1 LRDRAID
8 LARSPG
14 ARGHRASSIAG
25 NIQIAMRHPLE
36 PGTRAAS
43 AALAGL
49 ASAGVRGAESMAS
62 YAARTALGAITALGI
77 ATYPACQTASPGED
91 GESLDATHHLGQL
104 RAAFRI
110 TQVPDGDL
118 VPVIGDSIAAGY
130 EQRGAALHMTNP
142 AAAELDLALPV
153 TADGARHL
161 TSGGVTI
168 AARLRAAPASAEI
181 ADGYVV
187 YRAALG
193 ERTSIIE
200 QVRPDGVEDFFHFPA
215 RPASEALA
223 FDVDLEAGVGG
234 LRLVANTL
242 EILDAAGIP
251 RLRVNP
257 PIAVGADGAAVAA
270 KLGIAGCAVDTS
282 PAIPSRVRTPPG
294 ARSCQLH
301 LSWSGVTY
309 PALVDP
315 SWVTTGTM
323 AFARPYPASST
334 VIDDHHV
341 LVTGGYNAATGA
353 LNSAEIWDASTGAW
367 TVTGSMTDR
376 RYLHQQVLLGTGKVL
391 ATGGYDGVAPYVA
404 ASEEYDPST
413 GTWSHRTVMA
423 NARGDFPLVV
433 VAGAPVVLGGFG
445 PAGALAA
452 CEKYDPIA
460 HTWAPFATMAT
471 PRGGAAAAS
480 NGPNAFLVSGGQNGS
495 GWLNSSELYSTAAG
509 TFWAGATMLGK
520 RAYHTANPVTGNPR
534 VLITGGSD
542 GFGYLKTAEVYYG
555 SFTFPQPGS
564 WSAISDMSMP
574 RIRHQAVN
582 LSPGRVMV
590 CGGLQ
595 TTTLANTKTC
605 ETFDTFPFTWS
616 ADCDMTTPRDGFT
629 MLTVPSLGNQLA
641 AGGRTLASAELSC
654 HHDKCTTGSALVST
668 SSACISSI
676 CAVDSFCCTSGW
688 DGFCIQEVRTICGSL
703 TCAESEGSCT
713 HPLCTPG
720 TAQLSGCDSGTA
732 NCAASICATDA
743 YCCTTAWDSIC
754 VSEVASICGK
764 NCN

>member
-1 LRDRAID
+1 
-8 LARSPG
+8 
-14 ARGHRASSIAG
+14 
-25 NIQIAMRHPLE
+25 
-36 PGTRAAS
+36 
-43 AALAGL
+43 
-49 ASAGVRGAESMAS
+49 MAS
-62 YAARTALGAITALGI
+62 YAKVGLGAITALGI
-77 ATYPACQTASPGED
+77 AALPACQTSGSGD

-110 TQVPDGDL
+110 TQVPDGGL

-142 AAAELDLALPV
+142 AAAELDLALPAS
-153 TADGARHL
+153 ADGARRF
-161 TSGGVTI
+161 TSAGVAI
-168 AARLRAAPASAEI
+168 SARLRAAPAAAEI
-181 ADGYVV
+181 AGGYVI
-187 YRAALG
+187 YREALG
-193 ERTSIIE
+193 DRTSIIE
-200 QVRPDGVEDFFHFPA
+200 QARPDGVEDFFYFPA

-242 EILDAAGIP
+242 EILDAAGVP

-257 PIAVGADGAAVAA
+257 PVAVGADGAAIAA
-270 KLGIAGCAVDTS
+270 KLAVAGCAVDTD

-301 LSWSGVTY
+301 LSWTGVTY

-315 SWVTTGTM
+315 TWVTTGTM

-334 VIDDHHV
+334 VIDDHRV
-341 LVTGGYNAATGA
+341 LVTGGYDATTGA
-353 LNSAEIWDASTGAW
+353 HNSAEIWDASTGVW

-376 RYLHQQVLLGTGKVL
+376 RYDHQQVLLGTGKVL
-391 ATGGYDGVAPYVA
+391 VTGGLNAVTPFVAS
-404 ASEEYDPST
+404 SEEYDPST
-413 GTWSHRTVMA
+413 GTWSHRAVMA
-423 NARGDFPLVV
+423 NARARFPLVV
-433 VAGAPVVLGGFG
+433 VAGAPVVLGGLG

-452 CEKYDPIA
+452 CEKYDA
-460 HTWAPFATMAT
+460 VGHTWSAFASMAT

-480 NGPNAFLVSGGQNGS
+480 NGPNAFLVTGGQQGS
-495 GWLNSSELYSTAAG
+495 AWLNSTELYSTAAG
-509 TFWAGATMLGK
+509 AFWPGAPMLGK

-542 GFGYLKTAEVYYG
+542 STGYLKTAEAYFG
-555 SFTFPQPGS
+555 SFVFPQPGS
-564 WSAISDMSMP
+564 WSAVSDMSMP
-574 RIRHQAVN
+574 RIAHQAVN

-590 CGGLQ
+590 CGGMQ
-595 TTTLANTKTC
+595 TTAGANTKTC
-605 ETFDTFPFTWS
+605 ETFDTFTFAWS

-629 MLTVPSLGNQLA
+629 MLTVPSLTRELA

-654 HHDKCTTGSALVST
+654 HHDKCTSGIPLVGT

-676 CAVDSFCCTSGW
+676 CSTDPFCCTTAW
-688 DGFCIQEVRTICGSL
+688 DALCIQEVRTICGSL
-703 TCAESEGSCT
+703 TCPESEGSCP

-720 TAQLSGCDSGTA
+720 AALASGCDSGTA
-732 NCAASICATDA
+732 GCAASICATDP

-754 VSEVASICGK
+754 VGEVASICGK